1 MALKYSPIQK
11 GIIQALA
18 LTTCVGLS
26 ATANAQET
34 NSEKEKNLIE
44 QITVTSQKRV
54 ESLNE
59 VPVAV
64 SVLREDQINAAFANN
79 IESLQA
85 LVPSVSFRKGNT
97 TRNSA
102 ITVRGIGTISFS
114 VAAEPSVSTVVDGV
128 VMGRSGQAFV
138 DLYDLERIEVL
149 RGPQG
154 TLFGKNASAGV
165 LNITTKRPTDEFE
178 GTAEL
183 SLFQDNEY
191 RLKTSVSGGLSDNV
205 SGSLTVLKSQFDGYI
220 KNVFTNEDTNGYDKE
235 GVRAKLNIEAN
246 NDTDIL
252 FIFENMKSDDS
263 CCADLALSPSGRN
276 PNSPAV
282 PDSTGTGDLDL
293 EQRLI
298 DHDFETRTLDETTGF
313 SVQVDT
319 MLGDHEF
326 TSITAYRSWDN
337 TEFREGDFTSIA
349 GTRPFPVFGEPFQ
362 LHDIGAQNWKQTS
375 QEFRIASPLGNALD
389 YQFGA
394 FWWTQKSER
403 NFTRDA
409 SCQNN
414 AGQFPAAISA
424 YLTDTFGV
432 ENPTAEQVDEFIAS
446 EGLSCNSNDI
456 VSATAYMETQF
467 DNWALF
473 ADGKYHF
480 TEDFRLLFG
489 LRYTDDEV
497 SYSHDRRSNDQY
509 KRTGVGV
516 RGFETDY
523 SGKTSETDLS
533 GKLGVQYDL
542 TDNSMA
548 YFTFSQG
555 YKGPAF
561 NVFYN
566 MSDTDT
572 LPIGKESSDAY
583 ELGYKYASSNIVFN
597 AAIFRTDIDGF
608 QANNSELLDGVTITR
623 LTNAG
628 SVTTEG
634 YEFDFMWQVNDNFS
648 LTGGLSKVDAE
659 VDKFN
664 CPDVDCVGGAGADLP
679 FSPDLKYS
687 VTGEYFWELDD
698 MDVIF
703 NGSYVYTDEMFVG
716 APGAFATEND
726 PAVLPDY
733 GIINASVAFSFS
745 DDAYRISLI
754 GKNLTDESFVTTYS
768 GDNFRYQVPRD
779 ADRYFGI
786 QLRAKF

>member
-523 SGKTSETDLS
+523 SGTTSETDLS

-542 TDNSMA
+542 TENSMA

-566 MSDTDT
+566 MSEKDT

-583 ELGYKYASSNIVFN
+583 EIGYKYASRNIVFN

-664 CPDVDCVGGAGADLP
+664 CPDVDCDGGAGADLP

-687 VTGEYFWELDD
+687 VTGEYFWEFDN
-698 MDVIF
+698 MDVIL

-733 GIINASVAFSFS
+733 GIINASLAFSFN

-768 GDNFRYQVPRD
+768 GDNFRYQIPRD
-779 ADRYFGI
+779 ADRYFGV
-786 QLRAKF
+786 QLRARF

>member
-34 NSEKEKNLIE
+34 NSEREKNLIE

-97 TRNSA
+97 TRTSA

-362 LHDIGAQNWKQTS
+362 LHDVGAQNWKQTS

-456 VSATAYMETQF
+456 VSATAFMETQF

-489 LRYTDDEV
+489 LRFGV
-497 SYSHDRRSNDQY
+497 SRVPRQ
-509 KRTGVGV
+509 
-516 RGFETDY
+516 
-523 SGKTSETDLS
+523 
-533 GKLGVQYDL
+533 Q
-542 TDNSMA
+542 
-548 YFTFSQG
+548 
-555 YKGPAF
+555 
-561 NVFYN
+561 
-566 MSDTDT
+566 
-572 LPIGKESSDAY
+572 
-583 ELGYKYASSNIVFN
+583 
-597 AAIFRTDIDGF
+597 
-608 QANNSELLDGVTITR
+608 
-623 LTNAG
+623 
-628 SVTTEG
+628 
-634 YEFDFMWQVNDNFS
+634 
-648 LTGGLSKVDAE
+648 
-659 VDKFN
+659 
-664 CPDVDCVGGAGADLP
+664 
-679 FSPDLKYS
+679 
-687 VTGEYFWELDD
+687 
-698 MDVIF
+698 
-703 NGSYVYTDEMFVG
+703 
-716 APGAFATEND
+716 
-726 PAVLPDY
+726 
-733 GIINASVAFSFS
+733 
-745 DDAYRISLI
+745 ISL
-754 GKNLTDESFVTTYS
+754 SAS
-768 GDNFRYQVPRD
+768 C
-779 ADRYFGI
+779 
-786 QLRAKF
+786 